1 MATSCFMVWSGKI
14 QVISS
19 QCSHVSDTL
28 STAVGVEMSTP
39 ICMSVCLHTRYD
51 RCWLTGTSPA
61 HQGRASEGWRWA
73 WGEKKK
79 ERWREAARMDA
90 KRDREHKG
98 VSGVQ
103 NAKQHAHRKVLCCA
117 DTSLLSQTTAS
128 CKLPKCIS
136 GDHSFVSPTH
146 PPFLKYIFCT
156 LAGREEAAIRIYF
169 LNAKTFLTQSLAGV
183 YVNKWGFGI

>member
-79 ERWREAARMDA
+79 KGGEKQRGWMPRETESTREWVVCRMPSSTLIERCCVVLIHHCSA
-90 KRDREHKG
+90 KPLHP
-98 VSGVQ
+98 VSYQ
-103 NAKQHAHRKVLCCA
+103 NASLGITVLYR
-117 DTSLLSQTTAS
+117 
-128 CKLPKCIS
+128 P
-136 GDHSFVSPTH
+136 PTRL
-146 PPFLKYIFCT
+146 F
-156 LAGREEAAIRIYF
+156 
-169 LNAKTFLTQSLAGV
+169 
-183 YVNKWGFGI
+183 